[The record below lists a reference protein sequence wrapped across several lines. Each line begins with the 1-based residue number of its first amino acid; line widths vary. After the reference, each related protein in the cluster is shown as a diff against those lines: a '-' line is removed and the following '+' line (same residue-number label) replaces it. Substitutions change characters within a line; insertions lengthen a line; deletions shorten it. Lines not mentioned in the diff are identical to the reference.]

1 MGISLTVTL
10 AMLGAALLHAG
21 WNALLKSSPDK
32 ALENVALAVSRGA
45 IALAIIPWL
54 PLPAPAAWPWIAASV
69 VVHIAYFWALAGAY
83 RWGDLSFTYP
93 IMRGGAPALVALA
106 GVAVFGEFLPGAQ
119 FAAIALICAGI
130 LGFATAARGD
140 PAGARRALLFALGN
154 AVVIATYTMI
164 DARGVRVSGA
174 PVSYALWFF
183 VANSVVQVAIGLA
196 DRPREVPAYLARH
209 WLRAALGGAFTLGSY
224 GIALWAMAQAPVAL
238 VAALREVSV
247 VFAAVLGALFL
258 GERFTLRRALAT
270 ATVLVGLALL
280 RLEL

>member
-1 MGISLTVTL
+1 MEISLTVTL

-32 ALENVALAVSRGA
+32 ALENFALAVSRGI
-45 IALAIIPWL
+45 IALAIVPWL
-54 PLPAPAAWPWIAASV
+54 PLPAPASWPWIAASV
-69 VVHIAYFWALAGAY
+69 VVHVAYFWALAGAY

-106 GVAVFGEFLPGAQ
+106 GVAMFGEVLPGTET
-119 FAAIALICAGI
+119 AAVALICAGI
-130 LGFATAARGD
+130 LGFATGARGE
-140 PAGARRALLFALGN
+140 PAAARRALLFALGN
-154 AVVIATYTMI
+154 AVVIAAYTVI
-164 DARGVRVSGA
+164 DARGVRLSGA
-174 PVSYALWFF
+174 PVSYAMWFF

-209 WLRAALGGAFTLGSY
+209 WVRPALGGAFTLGSY
-224 GIALWAMAQAPVAL
+224 GIALWAMSQAPVAL

-247 VFAAVLGALFL
+247 IFAAVLGALFL
-258 GERFTLRRALAT
+258 GERFTRRRALAT

-280 RLEL
+280 RL